1 MVGRQGARRGN
12 RCAPALSPTLSRP
25 LPMQA
30 SERET
35 IEMQEKLNELRE
47 EKAAV
52 LNSLVE
58 AE

>member
-1 MVGRQGARRGN
+1 
-12 RCAPALSPTLSRP
+12 
-25 LPMQA
+25 MQA